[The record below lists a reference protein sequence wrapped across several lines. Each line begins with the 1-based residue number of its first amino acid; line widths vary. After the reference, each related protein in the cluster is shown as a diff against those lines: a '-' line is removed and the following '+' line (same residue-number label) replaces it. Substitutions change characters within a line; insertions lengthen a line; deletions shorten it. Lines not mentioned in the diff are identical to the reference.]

1 MGSHSKEYTEY
12 TDNLFIFLH
21 LFIRNN
27 KLIML
32 PIQKKTEFY
41 FLKLMQYASVYTVYV
56 LVWWKENM
64 VLGAVFCKRFVEVW
78 PNCNCFQAVV

>member
-1 MGSHSKEYTEY
+1 MNWEVSFWGNKLLCKKDRWAHIAKNILNILIIY
-12 TDNLFIFLH
+12 LFFLH
-21 LFIRNN
+21 LFIWNN

-56 LVWWKENM
+56 LV
-64 VLGAVFCKRFVEVW
+64 
-78 PNCNCFQAVV
+78 